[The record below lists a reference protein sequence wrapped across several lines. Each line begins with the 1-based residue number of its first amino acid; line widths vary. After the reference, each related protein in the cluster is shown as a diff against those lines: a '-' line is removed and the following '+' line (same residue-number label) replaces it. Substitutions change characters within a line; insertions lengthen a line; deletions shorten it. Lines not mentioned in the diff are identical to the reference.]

1 MFENVL
7 ILSTTSFDS
16 IRFRLSYLYYIQWYV
31 SLNVG
36 CIEHIRALRGALGEH
51 VRCSVCGWF

>member
-1 MFENVL
+1 MIENVL

-31 SLNVG
+31 PLNVE
-36 CIEHIRALRGALGEH
+36 CIEHTKALRGPLGEH
-51 VRCSVCGWF
+51 VRCSVWGWF